1 MSEQQGFKPKSI
13 LDSYSNALHAE
24 RSEVMSRNPMLVVN
38 INISEKNIN
47 YSAVTMKVIHF
58 IRGEE
63 RTKSFDAKTQ
73 PAIIYAAL
81 ERLKEYAR
89 IPYSSD
95 EKPITSWDI
104 QGPKF
109 VDGKPTQERITGAKL
124 VVGRNKKSPFISVV
138 HWNSKYPQIPFYP
151 GLNDERNVKPTSPD
165 NEEATYNFVCATAQ
179 GWATHI
185 ANGLAKEWQ
194 EGLDRVIKGGGGS
207 APARSNYGSSNNNGY
222 GANESSASADDFN
235 FG

>member
-104 QGPKF
+104 Q
-109 VDGKPTQERITGAKL
+109 VL
-124 VVGRNKKSPFISVV
+124 S
-138 HWNSKYPQIPFYP
+138 
-151 GLNDERNVKPTSPD
+151 L
-165 NEEATYNFVCATAQ
+165 
-179 GWATHI
+179 
-185 ANGLAKEWQ
+185 
-194 EGLDRVIKGGGGS
+194 
-207 APARSNYGSSNNNGY
+207 
-222 GANESSASADDFN
+222 
-235 FG
+235 